1 VLNIRQPKR
10 NTIEFKKMKRTQKR
24 KPNKPL
30 KEKARGRER
39 EGRTV

>member
-1 VLNIRQPKR
+1 
-10 NTIEFKKMKRTQKR
+10 MKRTQKR